1 MKIRKAV
8 IPAAGLGTRVLPA
21 SKAIPKEM
29 LPIVDKPVIQY
40 IVEEAVAAGIEEIL
54 IITSRG
60 KGAIEDH
67 FDRSPE
73 LEERLLAGGKQA
85 IYDEVTAIPGLA
97 NLTFIRQK
105 ETKGLGHAV
114 LCAKEMVRDEPF
126 AVMVGDD
133 FMIGDDAGLTQ
144 LVQVASEHDM
154 PVIGVME
161 VPADKVNRY
170 GIVMG
175 EEITPG
181 VYNITDMVEK
191 PAIGTVDS
199 RLAIVGRYVLTP
211 DIFEHL
217 ARVKP
222 GHGGEIQLTDALAS
236 LARERGMLAVK
247 MGGIRF
253 DAGDWVDYLTAN
265 IYFGLRDEKLRDG
278 LKARL
283 RELLD

>member
-1 MKIRKAV
+1 
-8 IPAAGLGTRVLPA
+8 
-21 SKAIPKEM
+21 
-29 LPIVDKPVIQY
+29 
-40 IVEEAVAAGIEEIL
+40 
-54 IITSRG
+54 
-60 KGAIEDH
+60 
-67 FDRSPE
+67 
-73 LEERLLAGGKQA
+73 
-85 IYDEVTAIPGLA
+85 
-97 NLTFIRQK
+97 
-105 ETKGLGHAV
+105 
-114 LCAKEMVRDEPF
+114 
-126 AVMVGDD
+126 
-133 FMIGDDAGLTQ
+133 MIGDDAGLTQ

>member
-1 MKIRKAV
+1 
-8 IPAAGLGTRVLPA
+8 
-21 SKAIPKEM
+21 
-29 LPIVDKPVIQY
+29 
-40 IVEEAVAAGIEEIL
+40 
-54 IITSRG
+54 
-60 KGAIEDH
+60 
-67 FDRSPE
+67 
-73 LEERLLAGGKQA
+73 
-85 IYDEVTAIPGLA
+85 
-97 NLTFIRQK
+97 
-105 ETKGLGHAV
+105 
-114 LCAKEMVRDEPF
+114 
-126 AVMVGDD
+126 MVGDD

-211 DIFEHL
+211 DIFEH
-217 ARVKP
+217 
-222 GHGGEIQLTDALAS
+222 HALAS